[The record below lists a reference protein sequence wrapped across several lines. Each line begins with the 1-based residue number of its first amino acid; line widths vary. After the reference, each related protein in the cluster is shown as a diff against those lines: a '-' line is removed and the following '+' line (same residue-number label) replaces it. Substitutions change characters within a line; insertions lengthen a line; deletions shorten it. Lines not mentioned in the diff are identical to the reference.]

1 MIIWWHLQMETFSA
15 LLALCE
21 GKPLVTSGFPHKG
34 QRGRASMFSLICTW
48 TNVWANN
55 QDASDL
61 RRHCTHYDVTVMIWC
76 HIALSMLE
84 HRLDYELTKNISYLA
99 RPHRVSY
106 VSSRCQLWVLWKRLD
121 WPYRFATTHC
131 YIIIWAFHA
140 KLIFQLNIQASV
152 IVY

>member
-61 RRHCTHYDVTVMIWC
+61 RCHCTHYDVTVMIWC

-84 HRLDYELTKNISYLA
+84 HRLDYELTKDIPIPRTPSQCL
-99 RPHRVSY
+99 
-106 VSSRCQLWVLWKRLD
+106 LWVLGVSCEYCGND
-121 WPYRFATTHC
+121 WPYCFATTHC
-131 YIIIWAFHA
+131 YIIIWGFHA